1 MTDQL
6 SRLAEPTDQLANA
19 DVQIKVSI
27 VNSMADVEVLEK
39 LDWIKTCS
47 NLADHFTVTIF
58 HKYRDADGVRLIFDR
73 FVTPACNFVT
83 HLVTFVFI
91 LVIIT
96 HISGHVIQ
104 LLGMNT
110 IVFKDRNSRI
120 LSGRLGTYQLQD
132 Y

>member
-27 VNSMADVEVLEK
+27 VNGMAEVEVLEK

-47 NLADHFTVTIF
+47 DLADHITVTIF

-73 FVTPACNFVT
+73 FVTPADIY
-83 HLVTFVFI
+83 LVTFVFM

-96 HISGHVIQ
+96 YISGHVIQ
-104 LLGMNT
+104 LLGMMYHCLL
-110 IVFKDRNSRI
+110 RP
-120 LSGRLGTYQLQD
+120 
-132 Y
+132 